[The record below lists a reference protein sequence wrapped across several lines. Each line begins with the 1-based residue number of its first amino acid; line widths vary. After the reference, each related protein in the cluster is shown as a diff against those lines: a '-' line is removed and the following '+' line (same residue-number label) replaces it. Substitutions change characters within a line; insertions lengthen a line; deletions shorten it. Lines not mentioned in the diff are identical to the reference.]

1 MSLGEIDTYNL
12 TFEKLQ
18 TLFAETQGYYESFLD
33 ANNLYKSG
41 QMSDKEFF
49 QKLGDY
55 TASYS
60 ALLFLG
66 VNSLME
72 LKKALDQVSRGG
84 GGGTGATH
92 SPGLMP
98 GMGQPGMGQ
107 PGVMPS
113 APPRGSAQNPVGGPP
128 SVMGAPPSASSF
140 NEPGTLPTPDPR
152 LLPPKQSGG
161 NCTSC
166 GAELRPGAKFCTKC
180 GSKQ

>member
-12 TFEKLQ
+12 TFDKLQ
-18 TLFAETQGYYESFLD
+18 ALFTDTQGYYESFLD

-113 APPRGSAQNPVGGPP
+113 APPRGSAQNPVGGSP

>member
-12 TFEKLQ
+12 TFDKLQ
-18 TLFAETQGYYESFLD
+18 ALFTDTQGYYESFLD

-84 GGGTGATH
+84 GGTGATQ

-107 PGVMPS
+107 PGMN
-113 APPRGSAQNPVGGPP
+113 ARCTCRGTAENPVGGPP
-128 SVMGAPPSASSF
+128 SVMSAPPEAF

-152 LLPPKQSGG
+152 LLPPRQSGG

>member
-12 TFEKLQ
+12 TFDKLQ
-18 TLFAETQGYYESFLD
+18 ALFTDTQGYYESFLD

-84 GGGTGATH
+84 GAGTGATH

-107 PGVMPS
+107 PGMMPS

-128 SVMGAPPSASSF
+128 SVMVH
-140 NEPGTLPTPDPR
+140 
-152 LLPPKQSGG
+152 LLQLLHLM
-161 NCTSC
+161 NQ
-166 GAELRPGAKFCTKC
+166 ELYLHQILDYFHQNKVVEIVHHAV
-180 GSKQ
+180 QN